1 MCLIVDAN
9 VAAEFLGKACAVLD
23 WLLGEKGE
31 PRLVASGLLREE
43 LVRLDEVRRILLR
56 LDQAGRLRTA
66 DATALTRE
74 ERHLHSAGVCRS
86 NDCHVLA
93 LAIVSGARTLA
104 TLDDDLTADF
114 KDQDI
119 INRPRG
125 KVYRDHVAHAR
136 LLGHTPSSCGV
147 KSIRNRPR
155 RRGTR

>member
-1 MCLIVDAN
+1 VDAN
-9 VAAEFLGKACAVLD
+9 VAAEFLGKPCAVVD
-23 WLLGEKGE
+23 WLLGEKGK
-31 PRLVASGLLREE
+31 PRLVAAGLLRQE
-43 LVRLDEVRRILLR
+43 LGRLDGVRRMLTR

-74 ERHLHSAGVCRS
+74 EKRLRSSGVCRS

-104 TLDDDLTADF
+104 TLDDDLAADF

-136 LLGHTPSSCGV
+136 LLGHTPSCGV
-147 KSIRNRPR
+147 KSFRNRPK